1 MALYFA
7 DTEITGIKNLIP
19 LLSKDITGLY
29 FADTELFTVWDAY
42 DGTLPA
48 QFNANGDNLAD
59 YHIYGASGGVGDDSG
74 TAYGYE
80 VDMSV
85 SDGTTSTT
93 TPIYIGDEPLE
104 KDEYVGFKEQKVY
117 RRTENLCRNDFRQ
130 GGGYWYQDYG
140 NHDQRCSQ
148 ESLIPVTPSTEYT
161 MSWTNDSLRYAVQ
174 QYNNQDKNQTTN
186 PALSDSGW
194 KIGNSFRFTTT
205 DNTHYIWLQFSSPN
219 YIYNIAPTDSLVTVV
234 KGSTAPSTY
243 IPYLQP
249 TDPPTPLPAL
259 PTVDG
264 TTIVDYAGQSQATPE
279 KVELKYRK
287 EGFK

>member
-1 MALYFA
+1 MPIYKQS
-7 DTEITGIKNLIP
+7 TEITNIDD
-19 LLSKDITGLY
+19 LLTSVDRDITEVY
-29 FADTELFTVWDAY
+29 FGDKNVFTVWDTY
-42 DGTLPA
+42 LGTLPA
-48 QFNANGDNLAD
+48 QFNANGDDLAD
-59 YHIYGASGGVGDDSG
+59 YRIYGASGGVGDDSG

-93 TPIYIGDEPLE
+93 TPIYIGDDPLE
-104 KDEYVGFKEQKVY
+104 EDEYVDFGEQKVY

-140 NHDQRCSQ
+140 NYDQRCSQ

-161 MSWTNDSLRYAVQ
+161 MSWTNDSLRCAVQ

-249 TDPPTPLPAL
+249 TDPPVPLPAL
-259 PTVDG
+259 PTAAG
-264 TTIVDYAGQSQATPE
+264 QTTVSYAGQSAAVPSRF
-279 KVELKYRK
+279 VAKYRK
-287 EGFK
+287 EHT